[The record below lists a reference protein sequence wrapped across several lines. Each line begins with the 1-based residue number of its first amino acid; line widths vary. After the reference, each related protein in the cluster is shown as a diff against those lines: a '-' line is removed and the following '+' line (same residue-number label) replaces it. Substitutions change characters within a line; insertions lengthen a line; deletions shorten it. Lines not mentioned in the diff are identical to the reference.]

1 VFGVIGG
8 KLLRFLVLYQGV
20 EATPEKIKTIEVMRP
35 PTHIKDVQMLTG
47 CLAALSRFIS
57 RLAERALSFFK
68 LLWKSGPFIWIEE
81 VEEAFQVLK
90 QYLTSPPVKVAP
102 EPDEP
107 LLLYITVIAEAVSM
121 VLVAE

>member
-1 VFGVIGG
+1 
-8 KLLRFLVLYQGV
+8 
-20 EATPEKIKTIEVMRP
+20 
-35 PTHIKDVQMLTG
+35 MLTG

-90 QYLTSPPVKVAP
+90 QYLTSPLVKVAP